1 MTVSGGSGKG
11 ALKFSASG
19 ADCHI
24 VATTGVLKATA
35 ATTCAVKVTKAA
47 SKGYRSATSPVVK
60 FVFSLPKGSLAISNS
75 VLKGEVGVPLT
86 VTAKGGFGTGAVTFD
101 TNGAVC
107 SINPVSG
114 ALVAG
119 AVGTCPVTAT
129 KAASGSYPAQT
140 SAPVTFTFGPGP
152 QSTLAISN
160 SELVGQV
167 GTNLTVVTSG
177 GSGTG
182 ALSFSVTGTGCSIV
196 AATGVLSDTQA
207 GTCAVT
213 AHKAAST
220 SYLAATSAPV
230 TFTFSTGVPQT
241 EDPTFANPDTAVLTS
256 IGGIVGSSLDNTAAG
271 DTDFINQYYS
281 ATDKW
286 LLNYVTEGSTVTL
299 TWHVTG
305 SYGQTL
311 ANQSVTLNA
320 NLQYGCEY
328 GVTWSETSLNANPG
342 CGGGTQGTLAGTTDA
357 NGNVTFTLTN
367 TNTGLTQT
375 APSGTPTPGQAAA
388 SENNTGAASTT
399 LYDWTRMALVVGGDT
414 ITANPNT
421 TVNQASDLVDL
432 IFIP

>member
-1 MTVSGGSGKG
+1 MSITIAMSAILCVVATSIVVGSRRRPLVAKAMISVLSATMAVGVVTAGVANAATKSQHPLTISNKVHTGTVGTSLKVTVSGGSGKG

-75 VLKGEVGVPLT
+75 VLQGEVGVPLT

-220 SYLAATSAPV
+220 SYLAAT
-230 TFTFSTGVPQT
+230 
-241 EDPTFANPDTAVLTS
+241 
-256 IGGIVGSSLDNTAAG
+256 AAR
-271 DTDFINQYYS
+271 T
-281 ATDKW
+281 
-286 LLNYVTEGSTVTL
+286 
-299 TWHVTG
+299 
-305 SYGQTL
+305 
-311 ANQSVTLNA
+311 
-320 NLQYGCEY
+320 
-328 GVTWSETSLNANPG
+328 
-342 CGGGTQGTLAGTTDA
+342 
-357 NGNVTFTLTN
+357 
-367 TNTGLTQT
+367 
-375 APSGTPTPGQAAA
+375 A
-388 SENNTGAASTT
+388 SEPEW
-399 LYDWTRMALVVGGDT
+399 L
-414 ITANPNT
+414 
-421 TVNQASDLVDL
+421 
-432 IFIP
+432 